1 MYKHYKQFPPKVC
14 ALLKELF
21 NMDTGERVSS
31 PRHPHDCGKMRE
43 REREAKSQQYTH
55 PRQLKLV
62 SSANIPLVWQWQSGK
77 GAAKATRS

>member
-14 ALLKELF
+14 ALLKNYSIQIQENVFQVLGIPV
-21 NMDTGERVSS
+21 TVAKSG
-31 PRHPHDCGKMRE
+31 
-43 REREAKSQQYTH
+43 REREAKWQQYTH
-55 PRQLKLV
+55 PRQLQLV